1 MRINS
6 ISPKIYSNIQSRVL
20 PQASFSPCKQAL
32 PEVSNYA
39 KYPIP
44 FLGQNHKGRT
54 VDVIDYS
61 KFKKMR
67 ESTKEFLRRKCAD
80 YQSTA
85 SVEELT
91 NKDKKYLPLL
101 DDKSMKQFIDVCK
114 IYTKYKDNKIICLG
128 RSPKWFLNGA
138 LWLKDGIKDYD
149 FVAFSG
155 YWYLMDK
162 NGNLVK
168 SEKNAPT
175 DEEKSAYKKYLN
187 SLRVSPEEIVKS
199 YKETGK
205 KVIITDYIGFGKGMC
220 SFLDVM
226 SEYAQEQG
234 ILEEF
239 ANSIKIVAI
248 GSQEY
253 KSRFYYDD
261 EYIPAPRVQF
271 PERLWKYQDK
281 IEQEYHD
288 MLLEVFEQ
296 MLVNENTNE
305 CRSTYY
311 PHDAW
316 TAYSPARVKTGMIT
330 EKRIQEL
337 RMRNPRYLN
346 NFAPTMCDYRNLLN
360 FRILDYMDQNGILR
374 ETLDSRQKD

>member
-6 ISPKIYSNIQSRVL
+6 ISPKFYYNFQ
-20 PQASFSPCKQAL
+20 PKTSPANSL
-32 PEVSNYA
+32 VPPEYKFATTPNFAPY
-39 KYPIP
+39 YIP
-44 FLGQNHKGRT
+44 FLGHSHKCRT

-67 ESTKEFLRRKCAD
+67 EGTKEFLRKKCAD
-80 YQSTA
+80 YQNA
-85 SVEELT
+85 VSVDELS
-91 NKDKKYLPLL
+91 NKNKKYLPLL
-101 DDKSMKQFIDVCK
+101 DDKSMEQFIDVCN
-114 IYTKYKDNKIICLG
+114 IYKQYKDNKIVCLG

-155 YWYLMDK
+155 YWYLIDK
-162 NGNLVK
+162 SGNLVK

-175 DEEKSAYKKYLN
+175 IEQKNAYKKYLK
-187 SLRVSPEEIVKS
+187 SLQTTPQDIVQS

-226 SEYAQEQG
+226 SEYAEEEG

-253 KSRFYYDD
+253 KSRFYFDD

-288 MLLEVFEQ
+288 MPLEVFEQ

-316 TAYSPARVKTGMIT
+316 TAYSPARVKTGMIS
-330 EKRIQEL
+330 EKKIEEL
-337 RMRNPRYLN
+337 RARNPRYLN

-374 ETLDSRQKD
+374 ESLDSRQKD